1 MKQQGGQIKEVVKV
15 SKAFVR
21 TSGNIVN
28 DLAKG
33 LSKTIG
39 GVTNGLEIVAE
50 GIGSTLNELSK
61 NLEITS
67 AKVVSRVGDLGLTA
81 AKELGDVI
89 KVVPI
94 LGQPVAYVVKGTG
107 RGVYYV
113 VTSIGHVL
121 GKGVRSIGRVSRE
134 ASDLVV
140 FTITSTSSATEKT
153 IEEAGKTVKKVA
165 HSLVNHKKTSKR
177 RKRKSRGRTQKKR

>member
-1 MKQQGGQIKEVVKV
+1 MKHRGGQIKEVVKV

-21 TSGNIVN
+21 TSGNIVD

-33 LSKTIG
+33 LSKVIG
-39 GVTNGLEIVAE
+39 GVTNGLEVVA
-50 GIGSTLNELSK
+50 GSVGSTLNDMSK

-67 AKVVSRVGDLGLTA
+67 AKVISRVGDLGLKA
-81 AKELGDVI
+81 AKELGEVV

-94 LGQPVAYVVKGTG
+94 LGRPVAYVVKGTG

-113 VTSIGHVL
+113 VTTFGNLV
-121 GKGVRSIGRVSRE
+121 GKGVRSIGRVGRE

-140 FTITSTSSATEKT
+140 FTIASTSSATENTLK
-153 IEEAGKTVKKVA
+153 EAGRLVKNVS
-165 HSLVNHKKTSKR
+165 HSLVNNKKTKKH
-177 RKRKSRGRTQKKR
+177 KRKSRGKTRKRR